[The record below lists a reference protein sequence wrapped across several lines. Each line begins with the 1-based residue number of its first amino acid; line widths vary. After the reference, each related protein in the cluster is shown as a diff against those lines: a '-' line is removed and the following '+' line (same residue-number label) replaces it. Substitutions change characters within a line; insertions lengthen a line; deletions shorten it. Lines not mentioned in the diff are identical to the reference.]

1 MFSMSRKVFFLSRTS
16 QNITSGSI
24 FAKKNIHEMKNF
36 DQKHGLISLEKCNL
50 VTKENLYF
58 MV

>member
-1 MFSMSRKVFFLSRTS
+1 MSRKVFFFYLEHPKISLL
-16 QNITSGSI
+16 GL
-24 FAKKNIHEMKNF
+24 FLLKKNIHEMKNF